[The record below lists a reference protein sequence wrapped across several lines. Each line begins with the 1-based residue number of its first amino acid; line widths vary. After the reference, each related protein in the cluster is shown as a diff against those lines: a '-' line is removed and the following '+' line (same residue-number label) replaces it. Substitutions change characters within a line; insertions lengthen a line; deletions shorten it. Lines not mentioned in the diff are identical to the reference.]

1 MKTEHLLIL
10 AVVIFLLSRA
20 GQASTE
26 SQNTDPYSYTYP

>member
-20 GQASTE
+20 GQASTQ
-26 SQNTDPYSYTYP
+26 STTPDPYSYQ

>member
-20 GQASTE
+20 GQAAE
-26 SQNTDPYSYTYP
+26 SADADPYSYTYP